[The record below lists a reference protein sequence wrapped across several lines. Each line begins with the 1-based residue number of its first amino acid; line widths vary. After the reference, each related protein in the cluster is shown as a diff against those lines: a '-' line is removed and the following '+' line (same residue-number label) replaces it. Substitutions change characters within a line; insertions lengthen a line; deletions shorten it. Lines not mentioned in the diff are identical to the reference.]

1 MSCDPKMTGSGKS
14 SGNSSGSGGSG
25 GSESNGNGGNNGSG
39 EGGSNEKLANDTTE
53 ANIKFN
59 KQRVDEITAELRKK
73 GYNDIQIA
81 AVLGHWK
88 NESGFRLDALNRGDG
103 SDGSDSIGLA
113 QWNSSRAIGLRNY
126 AAQNGLPVNSVA
138 AQVGWFDQEMKTTH
152 KSVGNSFKNA
162 TTIAEASWAMNKY
175 EGFKGYKDV
184 NGSQTISRLQN
195 SNTFYSYITKK

>member
-1 MSCDPKMTGSGKS
+1 MSCDPKMTGAGKS

-25 GSESNGNGGNNGSG
+25 GSESNGSGGNNGSG

-59 KQRVDEITAELRKK
+59 KQRVDEITAEMRKK

-81 AVLGHWK
+81 AALGHWK

-103 SDGSDSIGLA
+103 RDGSDSIGLA
-113 QWNSSRAIGLRNY
+113 QWNSSRAAGLKNY

-138 AQVGWFDQEMKTTH
+138 AQVGWFDYEMKNTE
-152 KSVGNSFKNA
+152 KGAGYAFKNA
-162 TTIAEASWAMNKY
+162 TTVAEASWAMNKY
-175 EGFKGYKDV
+175 ERFQGY
-184 NGSQTISRLQN
+184 NSTTSSQTISRLQN